1 MIIAN
6 LDGWRVVDIPD
17 VVVVPD
23 EGVIES
29 EPTVDDDDVVG
40 GDEVSTTDETTA
52 TTNDESTTTDEPSFL
67 EEPTTTTTEESTNTT
82 TTTTA
87 NSDIN
92 PFMTSEEATTK
103 ANKQITDAECKIFY
117 EEALDQAYMH
127 TNRLNIDDLT
137 PIEARMFIRGVCKWA
152 ASNLWN
158 KYNIRVNNEDME
170 DTYIQSY
177 GGLLYKSALK
187 TLQQF
192 VNQRIVSM
200 TSISE
205 KNNENNDDDIWIV

>member
-1 MIIAN
+1 MVNNVSYSEDIRNLIIAN
-6 LDGWRVVDIPD
+6 LDGWNVD
-17 VVVVPD
+17 VP
-23 EGVIES
+23 E
-29 EPTVDDDDVVG
+29 
-40 GDEVSTTDETTA
+40 TTDSETIID
-52 TTNDESTTTDEPSFL
+52 NEESITDNTTDDTSEDNIIPFM
-67 EEPTTTTTEESTNTT
+67 TTTEISTKHNKTI
-82 TTTTA
+82 
-87 NSDIN
+87 SD
-92 PFMTSEEATTK
+92 T
-103 ANKQITDAECKIFY
+103 ECKLFY

-137 PIEARMFIRGVCKWA
+137 IIEARMFIRAVCKWA

-187 TLQQF
+187 SLHPF
-192 VNQRIVSM
+192 INQRIMSR

-205 KNNENNDDDIWIV
+205 KENNNNWIV